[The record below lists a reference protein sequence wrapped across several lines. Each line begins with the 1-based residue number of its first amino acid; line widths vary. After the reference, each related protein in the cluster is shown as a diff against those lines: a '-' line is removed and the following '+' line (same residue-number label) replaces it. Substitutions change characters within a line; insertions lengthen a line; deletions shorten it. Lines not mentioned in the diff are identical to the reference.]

1 MFDPQQLL
9 NQLLGAGGSGG
20 GAGDAGALGDVLGQ
34 LGLGG
39 RSGAGGLGD
48 VLGRLGLGGRG
59 GAGGAAALAG
69 LAYKAWQDWQA
80 GRPASAA
87 AMPAQAGPPA
97 LPPAGNAFDL
107 SAHKAGDGHDPHL
120 AIVRAMIAA
129 AKADGRIDADE
140 QKAVFDR
147 IGKLGLDPEAKAFLK
162 AEIAK
167 PLDPG
172 EIAALAASPEQGAQI
187 WLASRL
193 TIRPDDPRERAY
205 LKQLAARL
213 SLAPD
218 LLAHLERQATAA

>member
-1 MFDPQQLL
+1 
-9 NQLLGAGGSGG
+9 
-20 GAGDAGALGDVLGQ
+20 VL
-34 LGLGG
+34 
-39 RSGAGGLGD
+39 
-48 VLGRLGLGGRG
+48 

-69 LAYKAWQDWQA
+69 LAYKAWQDWRA
-80 GRPASAA
+80 GRPATAA
-87 AMPAQAGPPA
+87 AIPADAGAPA
-97 LPPAGNAFDL
+97 RPPAGNAFDL
-107 SAHKAGDGHDPHL
+107 SAHKAADGGDPHL
-120 AIVRAMIAA
+120 AILRAMIAA
-129 AKADGRIDADE
+129 AKADGRIDAEE

-147 IGKLGLDPEAKAFLK
+147 IGKLGLEPEAKAFLK

-193 TIRPDDPRERAY
+193 TIKPDDPRERAY

-218 LLAHLERQATAA
+218 LLAHLERQAAAA